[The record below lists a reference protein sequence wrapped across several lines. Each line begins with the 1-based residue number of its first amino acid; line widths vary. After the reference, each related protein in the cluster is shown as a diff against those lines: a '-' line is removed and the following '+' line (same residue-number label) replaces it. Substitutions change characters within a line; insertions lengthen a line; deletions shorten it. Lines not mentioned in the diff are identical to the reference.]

1 MRFSA
6 DGLNGYGIYFADNSQ
21 YSNDYCSWKAGS
33 KQMLVCLVL
42 TGDSAN
48 FGGGRGVKVPP
59 LKPSSV
65 IERYDSI
72 NTGSGGHYIVY
83 DNLKAYPGYLITYL

>member
-1 MRFSA
+1 
-6 DGLNGYGIYFADNSQ
+6 
-21 YSNDYCSWKAGS
+21 
-33 KQMLVCLVL
+33 MLVCLVL